1 MPGAGQAGVVVARP
15 GIARDDKDYF
25 PAAVANATLGVGF
38 SSRLNQEIRIKRG
51 LAYGARSEL
60 DARRAG
66 GAIGAATQTK
76 NPSAPEVVKIITDE
90 FRRLGSEP
98 APEAELATRKAV
110 LTGNFGR
117 TIERTSGIAGTIA
130 TYVADGVP
138 LARIATFLPSVEAV
152 GPAAVQSVAARVMDP
167 KAASIVV
174 VGDAKQ
180 FLEPLRAAYPGLVVI
195 PAAAVSLGSADLGV
209 K

>member
-1 MPGAGQAGVVVARP
+1 M
-15 GIARDDKDYF
+15 
-25 PAAVANATLGVGF
+25 
-38 SSRLNQEIRIKRG
+38 
-51 LAYGARSEL
+51 
-60 DARRAG
+60 
-66 GAIGAATQTK
+66 
-76 NPSAPEVVKIITDE
+76 
-90 FRRLGSEP
+90 
-98 APEAELATRKAV
+98 
-110 LTGNFGR
+110 TGNFGR

-195 PAAAVSLGSADLGV
+195 PAASVDLGSADLR
-209 K
+209 